1 MNIYK
6 QTKTG
11 NSQLLL
17 VFSGWAASPEVFR
30 QLETEPDTDLWI
42 CYDYRGMD
50 FEGEALSGYRKIRL
64 VAWSLGV
71 WAASVVFGKKPVSF
85 TEAIAVNGTPCPV
98 HDQWGIPETIFR
110 GTLDNV
116 TEEGMRRFN
125 RRMCGKRDILQAY
138 EQIPPRPLADI
149 REELEYLYAEIKK
162 ASPASALFNG
172 WTQALISS
180 KDRIFP
186 TENLRAF
193 WQGRCPITEIEAPH
207 YPFYLWKQWDEA
219 IETKQ
224 IHIRFTR
231 ALSSYDNHAD
241 AQHRISRKLAS
252 LLPHQANVRYKRML
266 EIGCGTGGFTGV
278 LKQQCHIDEWILNDL
293 CEDCQEKI
301 EQLFPGSPPRFIAGD
316 AETLSFPGK
325 FDLIASASVFQWMK
339 EPETFLHKLSGLLM
353 QQGLLLFSTFV
364 PGNLHE
370 IKKLTGKG
378 LVYPTSDTLVGWL
391 STADF
396 NLLHQEEDT
405 IVLTFKT
412 PLDVLRH
419 LKATGVTATGNG
431 CWTKGRQE
439 SFCRQYVEQF
449 ATTDGQVTLTYR
461 PFYILATKK

>member
-1 MNIYK
+1 M
-6 QTKTG
+6 
-11 NSQLLL
+11 
-17 VFSGWAASPEVFR
+17 
-30 QLETEPDTDLWI
+30 
-42 CYDYRGMD
+42 
-50 FEGEALSGYRKIRL
+50 
-64 VAWSLGV
+64 
-71 WAASVVFGKKPVSF
+71 
-85 TEAIAVNGTPCPV
+85 
-98 HDQWGIPETIFR
+98 
-110 GTLDNV
+110 
-116 TEEGMRRFN
+116 
-125 RRMCGKRDILQAY
+125 ILQKY
-138 EQIPPRPLADI
+138 FGYSEFRSGQSELIEQILNGRPVVAVMPTGAGKSLCYQLPALM
-149 REELEYLYAEIKK
+149 LEGLTLVV
-162 ASPASALFNG
+162 SP
-172 WTQALISS
+172 LISLM
-180 KDRIFP
+180 KDQVR
-186 TENLRAF
+186 
-193 WQGRCPITEIEAPH
+193 
-207 YPFYLWKQWDEA
+207 
-219 IETKQ
+219 
-224 IHIRFTR
+224 
-231 ALSSYDNHAD
+231 S
-241 AQHRISRKLAS
+241 LAE
-252 LLPHQANVRYKRML
+252 H
-266 EIGCGTGGFTGV
+266 
-278 LKQQCHIDEWILNDL
+278 
-293 CEDCQEKI
+293 
-301 EQLFPGSPPRFIAGD
+301 SPPRFIAGD

>member
-42 CYDYRGMD
+42 CYDYR
-50 FEGEALSGYRKIRL
+50 GEALSGYRKIRL

-180 KDRIFP
+180 EDRIFP

-207 YPFYLWKQWDEA
+207 YPFYLWKQWDE
-219 IETKQ
+219 IWKQ
-224 IHIRFTR
+224 
-231 ALSSYDNHAD
+231 
-241 AQHRISRKLAS
+241 
-252 LLPHQANVRYKRML
+252 
-266 EIGCGTGGFTGV
+266 
-278 LKQQCHIDEWILNDL
+278 
-293 CEDCQEKI
+293 
-301 EQLFPGSPPRFIAGD
+301 
-316 AETLSFPGK
+316 
-325 FDLIASASVFQWMK
+325 
-339 EPETFLHKLSGLLM
+339 
-353 QQGLLLFSTFV
+353 
-364 PGNLHE
+364 
-370 IKKLTGKG
+370 
-378 LVYPTSDTLVGWL
+378 
-391 STADF
+391 
-396 NLLHQEEDT
+396 
-405 IVLTFKT
+405 
-412 PLDVLRH
+412 
-419 LKATGVTATGNG
+419 
-431 CWTKGRQE
+431 
-439 SFCRQYVEQF
+439 
-449 ATTDGQVTLTYR
+449 
-461 PFYILATKK
+461 

>member
-1 MNIYK
+1 M
-6 QTKTG
+6 
-11 NSQLLL
+11 
-17 VFSGWAASPEVFR
+17 
-30 QLETEPDTDLWI
+30 
-42 CYDYRGMD
+42 
-50 FEGEALSGYRKIRL
+50 
-64 VAWSLGV
+64 
-71 WAASVVFGKKPVSF
+71 
-85 TEAIAVNGTPCPV
+85 
-98 HDQWGIPETIFR
+98 
-110 GTLDNV
+110 
-116 TEEGMRRFN
+116 
-125 RRMCGKRDILQAY
+125 
-138 EQIPPRPLADI
+138 
-149 REELEYLYAEIKK
+149 
-162 ASPASALFNG
+162 
-172 WTQALISS
+172 
-180 KDRIFP
+180 
-186 TENLRAF
+186 
-193 WQGRCPITEIEAPH
+193 
-207 YPFYLWKQWDEA
+207 EA
-219 IETKQ
+219 IEAKQ

-364 PGNLHE
+364 PGNLYE
-370 IKKLTGKG
+370 IKELTGKG

-405 IVLTFKT
+405 IALTFKT

-439 SFCRQYVEQF
+439 SFCRQYAEQF

-461 PFYILATKK
+461 PLYILATKK

>member
-1 MNIYK
+1 M
-6 QTKTG
+6 
-11 NSQLLL
+11 
-17 VFSGWAASPEVFR
+17 
-30 QLETEPDTDLWI
+30 
-42 CYDYRGMD
+42 
-50 FEGEALSGYRKIRL
+50 
-64 VAWSLGV
+64 
-71 WAASVVFGKKPVSF
+71 
-85 TEAIAVNGTPCPV
+85 
-98 HDQWGIPETIFR
+98 
-110 GTLDNV
+110 
-116 TEEGMRRFN
+116 
-125 RRMCGKRDILQAY
+125 
-138 EQIPPRPLADI
+138 
-149 REELEYLYAEIKK
+149 
-162 ASPASALFNG
+162 
-172 WTQALISS
+172 
-180 KDRIFP
+180 
-186 TENLRAF
+186 
-193 WQGRCPITEIEAPH
+193 
-207 YPFYLWKQWDEA
+207 EA

-301 EQLFPGSPPRFIAGD
+301 EQLFPGAPPRFIAGD

-364 PGNLHE
+364 PGNLYE
-370 IKKLTGKG
+370 IKELTGKG

-439 SFCRQYVEQF
+439 SFCRQYAEQF

-461 PFYILATKK
+461 PLYILATKK

>member
-1 MNIYK
+1 M
-6 QTKTG
+6 
-11 NSQLLL
+11 
-17 VFSGWAASPEVFR
+17 
-30 QLETEPDTDLWI
+30 
-42 CYDYRGMD
+42 
-50 FEGEALSGYRKIRL
+50 
-64 VAWSLGV
+64 
-71 WAASVVFGKKPVSF
+71 
-85 TEAIAVNGTPCPV
+85 
-98 HDQWGIPETIFR
+98 
-110 GTLDNV
+110 
-116 TEEGMRRFN
+116 
-125 RRMCGKRDILQAY
+125 
-138 EQIPPRPLADI
+138 
-149 REELEYLYAEIKK
+149 
-162 ASPASALFNG
+162 
-172 WTQALISS
+172 
-180 KDRIFP
+180 
-186 TENLRAF
+186 
-193 WQGRCPITEIEAPH
+193 
-207 YPFYLWKQWDEA
+207 EA

-266 EIGCGTGGFTGV
+266 EIGCGTGGFTEV

-301 EQLFPGSPPRFIAGD
+301 EQLFPGSLPHFIAGD

-364 PGNLHE
+364 PGNLYE
-370 IKKLTGKG
+370 IKELTGKG

-439 SFCRQYVEQF
+439 SFCQQYAEQF
-449 ATTDGQVTLTYR
+449 TTTDGQVTLTYR

>member
-1 MNIYK
+1 M
-6 QTKTG
+6 
-11 NSQLLL
+11 
-17 VFSGWAASPEVFR
+17 
-30 QLETEPDTDLWI
+30 
-42 CYDYRGMD
+42 
-50 FEGEALSGYRKIRL
+50 
-64 VAWSLGV
+64 
-71 WAASVVFGKKPVSF
+71 
-85 TEAIAVNGTPCPV
+85 
-98 HDQWGIPETIFR
+98 
-110 GTLDNV
+110 
-116 TEEGMRRFN
+116 
-125 RRMCGKRDILQAY
+125 
-138 EQIPPRPLADI
+138 
-149 REELEYLYAEIKK
+149 
-162 ASPASALFNG
+162 
-172 WTQALISS
+172 
-180 KDRIFP
+180 
-186 TENLRAF
+186 
-193 WQGRCPITEIEAPH
+193 
-207 YPFYLWKQWDEA
+207 EA

-266 EIGCGTGGFTGV
+266 EIGCGTGGFTEV

-364 PGNLHE
+364 PGNLYE
-370 IKKLTGKG
+370 IKELTGKG

-405 IVLTFKT
+405 IVPYLQNPTGRTET
-412 PLDVLRH
+412 PQSNGRHSDRKRLLDKRPAGIILPDNMRNSSQQP
-419 LKATGVTATGNG
+419 TAK
-431 CWTKGRQE
+431 C
-439 SFCRQYVEQF
+439 
-449 ATTDGQVTLTYR
+449 TLTYR
-461 PFYILATKK
+461 PLYILATKK